1 MEHYPVML
9 PESLEW
15 LNLRP
20 DGIYLDATAG
30 MGNHSRAIAARLTT
44 GKLIMHDR
52 DGESLERAKAFTAE
66 YAPVIL
72 PVRGRFSTLL
82 DTLRELGI
90 AKLNGLLADLGVS
103 RPQLT
108 GAERGFSFQHDG
120 PVDMRMSREEPVE
133 TAADLLN
140 FSSEQELA
148 RIIADLGEERR
159 FAKKISRAL
168 VRARPIH
175 TTGQLAR
182 AVESAVPRTGRMH
195 PATQVFMA
203 LRLAVNSELE
213 EVEALVR
220 LLPDLMAPEGRV
232 VVISFHS
239 LEDRLVKQGFLE
251 LARADRARILTRHV
265 VRPSDEEVRANAAS
279 RSAKLRALEML

>member
-15 LNLRP
+15 LDVRP
-20 DGIYLDATAG
+20 EGTYLDATAG
-30 MGNHSRAIAARLTT
+30 MGNHSRAIAARLTS

-66 YAPVIL
+66 YAARIVA
-72 PVRGRFSTLL
+72 VRGRFSTLRE
-82 DTLRELGI
+82 TLNELGI
-90 AKLNGLLADLGVS
+90 AKLDGLLADLGVS

-108 GAERGFSFQHDG
+108 EAGRGFSFQHAG
-120 PVDMRMSREEPVE
+120 PIDMRMSREEAVE

-168 VRARPIH
+168 VRARPLH
-175 TTGQLAR
+175 TTDQLAR

-213 EVEALVR
+213 EVEALMR
-220 LLPDLMAPEGRV
+220 LLPDLVAPGGRV

-239 LEDRLVKQGFLE
+239 LEDRLVKQGFQAM
-251 LARADRARILTRHV
+251 ARADRARILTRHV
-265 VRPSDEEVRANAAS
+265 VRPSEEEVRVNAAS

>member
-1 MEHYPVML
+1 MEHFPVML

-15 LNLRP
+15 LGVCP
-20 DGIYLDATAG
+20 EGIYLDATAG
-30 MGNHSRAIAARLTT
+30 MGNHSRAIAERLIT

-52 DGESLERAKAFTAE
+52 DGESLERAKAFTAA
-66 YAPVIL
+66 YSAVIV
-72 PVRGRFSTLL
+72 PARGRFSTLRE
-82 DTLRELGI
+82 TLNALGI
-90 AKLNGLLADLGVS
+90 AKLDGLLADLGVS

-108 GAERGFSFQHDG
+108 EAERGFSFQHDG
-120 PVDMRMSREEPVE
+120 PIDMRMSREENVE
-133 TAADLLN
+133 TAAELLN
-140 FSSEQELA
+140 FSSEEDLI
-148 RIIADLGEERR
+148 RIISDLGEERR

-168 VRARPIH
+168 VRARPSH

-195 PATQVFMA
+195 PSTQVFMA

-213 EVEALVR
+213 EVEALIG
-220 LLPDLMAPEGRV
+220 LLPELVAPGGRA

-239 LEDRLVKQGFLE
+239 LEDRLVKQGFQA
-251 LARADRARILTRHV
+251 LARAERARILTRHV
-265 VRPSDEEVRANAAS
+265 VRPAEEEVRANAAS

>member
-1 MEHYPVML
+1 MEHFPVML

-15 LNLRP
+15 LGVRP
-20 DGIYLDATAG
+20 EGIYLDATAG
-30 MGNHSRAIAARLTT
+30 MGNHSRAIAERLIT

-52 DGESLERAKAFTAE
+52 DGESLERAKAFTAA
-66 YAPVIL
+66 YSAVIV
-72 PVRGRFSTLL
+72 PARGRFSTLRE
-82 DTLRELGI
+82 TLNALGI
-90 AKLNGLLADLGVS
+90 AKLDGLLADLGVS

-108 GAERGFSFQHDG
+108 EAERGFSFQHDG
-120 PVDMRMSREEPVE
+120 PIDMRMSREENVE
-133 TAADLLN
+133 TAAELLN
-140 FSSEQELA
+140 FSSEEDLI
-148 RIIADLGEERR
+148 RIISDLGEERR

-168 VRARPIH
+168 IRARPLH

-213 EVEALVR
+213 EVEALIG
-220 LLPDLMAPEGRV
+220 LLPELVAPGGRA

-239 LEDRLVKQGFLE
+239 LEDRLVKQGFQA
-251 LARADRARILTRHV
+251 LARAERARILTRHV
-265 VRPSDEEVRANAAS
+265 VRPAEEEVRANAAS

>member
-1 MEHYPVML
+1 MEHFPVML
-9 PESLEW
+9 SESLEW
-15 LNLRP
+15 LDVRP
-20 DGIYLDATAG
+20 DGFYLDATAG
-30 MGNHSRAIAARLTT
+30 MGNHSRAIASRLTS
-44 GKLIMHDR
+44 GRLIMHDR

-66 YAPVIL
+66 YARVIV
-72 PVRGRFSTLL
+72 PVRGRFSTL
-82 DTLRELGI
+82 DATLRELGI
-90 AKLNGLLADLGVS
+90 ARLDGLLADLGVS

-108 GAERGFSFQHDG
+108 GADRGFSFQHDG
-120 PVDMRMSREEPVE
+120 PIDMRMSREEAVE
-133 TAADLLN
+133 TAADILN

-182 AVESAVPRTGRMH
+182 AVESAVPRTGRIH
-195 PATQVFMA
+195 PSTQVFMA

-213 EVEALVR
+213 EVEALMR
-220 LLPDLMAPEGRV
+220 LLPDLMAPGGRV

-239 LEDRLVKQGFLE
+239 LEDRLVKQGFLA
-251 LARADRARILTRHV
+251 LARAERARILTRHV

-279 RSAKLRALEML
+279 RSAKLRALEMV